1 VKKILKTS
9 FFVFSFLALFY
20 SNAFAII
27 EFKQSKV
34 ITADTNGVRGINF
47 NPDGS
52 IMYIT
57 RRIANENAF
66 ITQYSLSTPFDI
78 STATKSS
85 STQLVGDGG
94 SVPRM
99 RLPHAIEFKSDGTKI
114 FVTTNKDPT
123 SVYQYKLTTPW
134 DTSTLEYEIRFQVDL
149 DGSGNED
156 QVRALTFKPDG
167 TRMFI
172 GGRDLHKIREYILST
187 PFDLTSGV
195 SVGSLSA
202 SLEDADNNMRNI
214 QFNSDGTILYIGGNE
229 NNNMNKYSL
238 STPWDITTLS
248 STPTLYGLG
257 SRFSNMRGFIFA
269 ANFTKLFV
277 TNDNDTTGVNT
288 IFEYSPACAG
298 TITCSDASKNADV
311 KAIIEA
317 NVELSKRIIKNNT
330 LPIFH
335 RIEWLRRHK
344 NKDNLS
350 NLNAEINFNT
360 TTQLDNPLLNY
371 WITKLPD
378 KIVSIN
384 EEVKNG
390 QYITVGQE
398 DINNNNLNNFTTV
411 IKSDNPLLI
420 SWLSKVQKKITTLQA
435 SVEQKIEDGSYD
447 SDDWFKWSEGR
458 VSLGKNKSSA
468 SSSRDFHSYGISIG
482 ADRIKEN
489 DRDTM
494 YGYVFQYGN
503 DNVDIGY
510 KGTKLDTDAYSFALY
525 GTKLR
530 DDHVFT
536 DALIGVSL
544 LDIDQKRVTY
554 GNTLEGNRE
563 GQQIY
568 GSFNVGK
575 RIVDEDLNLNPGIK
589 LDLGY
594 TNLKAFREKSNI
606 ANSLTDALLYKE
618 QNIKSAL
625 VTLGVLL
632 DKTDTDRQEDEIVNH
647 HGRLEYIADLS
658 PSSDAEFYY
667 LNSQS
672 TVYNYNVENKSK
684 HNFRIGYGFD
694 VTSISGWS
702 LVGNFERFQS
712 NGKGYS
718 NDIYLSVG
726 YVPIDEMKFVF
737 DVNNFENTSLSLT
750 NNLNGFDLKMSSN
763 YNLLSDVP
771 DYGANLEISN
781 KF

>member
-1 VKKILKTS
+1 
-9 FFVFSFLALFY
+9 
-20 SNAFAII
+20 
-27 EFKQSKV
+27 
-34 ITADTNGVRGINF
+34 
-47 NPDGS
+47 
-52 IMYIT
+52 MYIT
-57 RRIANENAF
+57 RRIDNENAF

-85 STQLVGDGG
+85 STQLVGGG
-94 SVPRM
+94 SVTRM

-134 DTSTLEYEIRFQVDL
+134 DTSSLEYEIRFQVDL

-229 NNNMNKYSL
+229 NNNMNKYIL

-248 STPTLYGLG
+248 STPTSYDLG

-277 TNDNDTTGVNT
+277 TNDNDTSGANT

-350 NLNAEINFNT
+350 NLNAEIDFTNEK
-360 TTQLDNPLLNY
+360 
-371 WITKLPD
+371 ISKL
-378 KIVSIN
+378 VSALKSSKK
-384 EEVKNG
+384 EV
-390 QYITVGQE
+390 
-398 DINNNNLNNFTTV
+398 DR
-411 IKSDNPLLI
+411 
-420 SWLSKVQKKITTLQA
+420 
-435 SVEQKIEDGSYD
+435 SYD
-447 SDDWFKWSEGR
+447 SEDWFQWSEGR

-468 SSSRDFHSYGISIG
+468 SSSRDFHSYGISVG
-482 ADRIKEN
+482 ADKIKE
-489 DRDTM
+489 DDKDAM
-494 YGYVFQYGN
+494 HGYVFQYAN

-510 KGTKLDTDAYSFALY
+510 QGSKLETDAYSFALY

-568 GSFNVGK
+568 GSFKFGK
-575 RIVDEDLNLNPGIK
+575 RLVDEDLNLNPVIK

-594 TNLKAFREKSNI
+594 TKLKAFREKTI
-606 ANSLTDALLYKE
+606 AGDSLADALLYKE

-625 VTLGVLL
+625 VTIGVLL
-632 DKTDTDRQEDEIVNH
+632 DKTDKDRQEDEIINH

-672 TVYNYNVENKSK
+672 TVYNYKADNKAK

-702 LVGNFERFQS
+702 LIGNFERFQS
-712 NGKGYS
+712 AKSHINE
-718 NDIYLSVG
+718 IYLTVG
-726 YVPIDEMKFVF
+726 YVPIDEMKFMF
-737 DVNNFENTSLSLT
+737 DVSNINNTSLSLT

-763 YNLLSDVP
+763 YNFLSDVP
-771 DYGANLEISN
+771 DYGANLEISS

>member
-20 SNAFAII
+20 SSAFAFL
-27 EFKQSKV
+27 EFQKEKILSTDV
-34 ITADTNGVRGINF
+34 PGVRGINF
-47 NPDGS
+47 KPDGS

-57 RRIANENAF
+57 NRVANYDAY
-66 ITQYSLSTPFDI
+66 IVQYSLSTPFDI
-78 STATKSS
+78 STATRTFDDGAG
-85 STQLVGDGG
+85 TQLTCSTSED
-94 SVPRM
+94 M
-99 RLPHAIEFKSDGTKI
+99 QLPHAIEFKPDGTRMFI
-114 FVTTNKDPT
+114 TTNKNHNNGNPGVA
-123 SVYQYKLTTPW
+123 VYQFKLTTAW
-134 DTSTLEYEIRFQVDL
+134 DTSTLDCEETYEVNITGDTPF
-149 DGSGNED
+149 ED
-156 QVRALTFKPDG
+156 QVRTLTFKPDG
-167 TRMFI
+167 TRMFV
-172 GGRDLHKIREYILST
+172 GGMTRDRIREYILTT
-187 PFDLTSGV
+187 PFDLRSGV
-195 SVGSLSA
+195 SEGSLSA
-202 SLEDADNNMRNI
+202 SLESSSDASMRNI
-214 QFNSDGTILYIGGNE
+214 QLHSDGTILYVAGDG
-229 NNNMNKYSL
+229 NNNMHKYTL
-238 STPWDITTLS
+238 STPWDITTIS
-248 STPTLYGLG
+248 STSTEYDLG
-257 SRFSNMRGFIFA
+257 DRVRGMRGFIFT

-277 TNDNDTTGVNT
+277 TNDIDTSGANT
-288 IFEYSPACAG
+288 IFEYSLDCAG

-350 NLNAEINFNT
+350 NLNAEIDFTNEK
-360 TTQLDNPLLNY
+360 
-371 WITKLPD
+371 ISKLVTAL
-378 KIVSIN
+378 KSSKK
-384 EEVKNG
+384 EV
-390 QYITVGQE
+390 
-398 DINNNNLNNFTTV
+398 DR
-411 IKSDNPLLI
+411 
-420 SWLSKVQKKITTLQA
+420 
-435 SVEQKIEDGSYD
+435 SYD
-447 SDDWFKWSEGR
+447 SEDWFQWSEGR
-458 VSLGKNKSSA
+458 VSLGKNKSIN
-468 SSSRDFHSYGISIG
+468 SSSRDFHSYGISVG
-482 ADRIKEN
+482 ADKIKDD
-489 DRDTM
+489 DRDAM
-494 YGYVFQYGN
+494 HGYVFQYGN

-510 KGTKLDTDAYSFALY
+510 KGSKLETDAYSFALY
-525 GTKLR
+525 NTKLR

-536 DALIGVSL
+536 DTLIGVSL
-544 LDIDQKRVTY
+544 LDIDQKRVIY
-554 GNTLEGNRE
+554 DNILEGNRE

-568 GSFNVGK
+568 GSFNLGK

-594 TNLKAFREKSNI
+594 TKLKAFRERTI
-606 ANSLTDALLYKE
+606 VGDSLADALLYKE

-632 DKTDTDRQEDEIVNH
+632 DKTDKDKEEDEIINH

-672 TVYNYNVENKSK
+672 TVYSYNVENKSK

-712 NGKGYS
+712 AKSHS
-718 NDIYLSVG
+718 NEIYLSVG

-750 NNLNGFDLKMSSN
+750 NNVNGFDLKMSSN
-763 YNLLSDVP
+763 YNFLSDVP
-771 DYGANLEISN
+771 DYGANIEISN

>member
-1 VKKILKTS
+1 
-9 FFVFSFLALFY
+9 
-20 SNAFAII
+20 
-27 EFKQSKV
+27 
-34 ITADTNGVRGINF
+34 
-47 NPDGS
+47 
-52 IMYIT
+52 MYIT
-57 RRIANENAF
+57 RRIDNENAF

-85 STQLVGDGG
+85 STQLVGDG
-94 SVPRM
+94 VPQM

-134 DTSTLEYEIRFQVDL
+134 DTSSLEYEIRFQVDL

-229 NNNMNKYSL
+229 NNNMNKYIL

-248 STPTLYGLG
+248 STPTSYDLG

-277 TNDNDTTGVNT
+277 TNDNDTSGANT

-350 NLNAEINFNT
+350 NLNAEIDFTNEK
-360 TTQLDNPLLNY
+360 
-371 WITKLPD
+371 ISKL
-378 KIVSIN
+378 VSALKSSKK
-384 EEVKNG
+384 EV
-390 QYITVGQE
+390 
-398 DINNNNLNNFTTV
+398 DR
-411 IKSDNPLLI
+411 
-420 SWLSKVQKKITTLQA
+420 
-435 SVEQKIEDGSYD
+435 SYD
-447 SDDWFKWSEGR
+447 SEDWFQWSEGR

-468 SSSRDFHSYGISIG
+468 SSSRDFHSYGISVG
-482 ADRIKEN
+482 ADKIKE
-489 DRDTM
+489 DDKDAM
-494 YGYVFQYGN
+494 HGYVFQYAN

-510 KGTKLDTDAYSFALY
+510 QGSKLETDAYSFALY

-568 GSFNVGK
+568 GSFKFGK
-575 RIVDEDLNLNPGIK
+575 RLVDEDLNLNPVIK

-594 TNLKAFREKSNI
+594 TKLKAFREKTI
-606 ANSLTDALLYKE
+606 AGDSLADALLYKE

-625 VTLGVLL
+625 VTIGVLL
-632 DKTDTDRQEDEIVNH
+632 DKTDKDRQEDEIINH

-672 TVYNYNVENKSK
+672 TVYNYKADNKAK

-702 LVGNFERFQS
+702 LIGNFERFQS
-712 NGKGYS
+712 AKSHINE
-718 NDIYLSVG
+718 IYLTVG
-726 YVPIDEMKFVF
+726 YVPIDEMKFMF
-737 DVNNFENTSLSLT
+737 DVSNFEKTSLSLT

-763 YNLLSDVP
+763 YNFLSDVP
-771 DYGANLEISN
+771 DYGANIEISN